1 MHTDGTCGCTLSHPA
16 SIQQLSST
24 PPSVRNM
31 SKVDREI
38 MMLESILDS
47 RRAEQREAARMAAL
61 KSEVYVLQ
69 SLSDWRA

>member
-1 MHTDGTCGCTLSHPA
+1 
-16 SIQQLSST
+16 
-24 PPSVRNM
+24 M

-69 SLSDWRA
+69 SLSDCLV